1 MTFFTIIMHLLL
13 HLMILIHPCRIK
25 VFIYKKTITVTL
37 NLWMVLYLK
46 SAIKFLKIVL
56 KSISSQLLLSDH
68 LSSTDPCS
76 APHQQDCQRKPGCVL
91 RDLGVPAVRH
101 GHPTEG
107 DQRCVWG
114 PQRCVSQAVQSC
126 YQFVGWLLGLQTQTT
141 SFFNPRY
148 ERPLYM
154 YDICIYHS
162 TYHNIVI
169 WI

>member
-1 MTFFTIIMHLLL
+1 M
-13 HLMILIHPCRIK
+13 
-25 VFIYKKTITVTL
+25 
-37 NLWMVLYLK
+37 
-46 SAIKFLKIVL
+46 L
-56 KSISSQLLLSDH
+56 KSISSQFLLSDH

-91 RDLGVPAVRH
+91 RGLGVPAVRH

-126 YQFVGWLLGLQTQTT
+126 YQFVGWLLGLQTTYF
-141 SFFNPRY
+141 SCPRY
-148 ERPLYM
+148 KRPLCM

-169 WI
+169 WISWVLWMHQFQVFPGAQHFLFMPIGRVAIMVLKGLFPRGQIVIFSSR